1 MAKKPVFGVPVFD
14 CLYLLSGA
22 LPKSKNQITGVFLSK
37 FFAAGKGNPKNGHQR
52 AKRNIRR
59 FRFFKKIS
67 PKTQNFGKS

>member
-52 AKRNIRR
+52 AKRNIRH
-59 FRFFKKIS
+59 FRFFKEI
-67 PKTQNFGKS
+67 

>member
-37 FFAAGKGNPKNGHQR
+37 FFAAGKGNPKNG
-52 AKRNIRR
+52 
-59 FRFFKKIS
+59 KKTS
-67 PKTQNFGKS
+67 FPRCSQKFDMN